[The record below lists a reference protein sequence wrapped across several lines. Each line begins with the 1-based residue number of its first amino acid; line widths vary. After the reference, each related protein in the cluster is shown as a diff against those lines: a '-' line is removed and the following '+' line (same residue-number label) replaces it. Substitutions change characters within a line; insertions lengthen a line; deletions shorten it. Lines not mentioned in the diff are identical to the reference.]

1 MLQDSIQLKYYDPYT
16 ISTWSEYSIIIQRN
30 WVRGVTGTRINFI
43 SLYKL
48 RQISRVI
55 STIISVNTVNARANM
70 KNRLYPR
77 ILFQQPLEGY
87 LVIHT
92 INEQAIDSNKRKVK
106 IHNIGLG
113 GLSFS
118 TDLDFPMKDGIS
130 LTLKVDILS
139 LGTVSGELA
148 WKQKKY
154 NDTYYYG
161 LKAIVCNLNYLKGCL
176 NATIVGE
183 TPYKPFNNRVL

>member
-1 MLQDSIQLKYYDPYT
+1 
-16 ISTWSEYSIIIQRN
+16 
-30 WVRGVTGTRINFI
+30 
-43 SLYKL
+43 
-48 RQISRVI
+48 
-55 STIISVNTVNARANM
+55 M